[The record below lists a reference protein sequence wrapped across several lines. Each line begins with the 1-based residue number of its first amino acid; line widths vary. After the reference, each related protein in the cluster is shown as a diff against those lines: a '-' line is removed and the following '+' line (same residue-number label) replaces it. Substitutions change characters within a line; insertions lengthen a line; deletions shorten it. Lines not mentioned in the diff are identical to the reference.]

1 MNSQCC
7 KHQTPVK
14 EEMIDGEKIDNLPA
28 VAEVK
33 AEEVSTLEVCVKK
46 EETPQQQPTCETKD
60 TG

>member
-1 MNSQCC
+1 M
-7 KHQTPVK
+7 K